1 MAEEMIPFIYE
12 GLQRRLGSFPVSDFV
27 RAYAKAYFEADV
39 ETITSLRKLLGV
51 SSKYIDPEDHG
62 EPNAMIGAPNLPRPS
77 FNSGSIALS
86 LPNNPEPDNS
96 SI

>member
-39 ETITSLRKLLGV
+39 ETITSLRKLLEI
-51 SSKYIDPEDHG
+51 Y
-62 EPNAMIGAPNLPRPS
+62 
-77 FNSGSIALS
+77 
-86 LPNNPEPDNS
+86 
-96 SI
+96 